1 MKTLFL
7 GVLLSMGMMAHAQY
21 TYFNRSYFEQSQDTL
36 IAVSYFV
43 DTIQSGYFTF
53 STSSVNNQLGYASI
67 NYTASGSIQNISINS
82 QQTLG
87 WGISGQWNNGILR
100 LGEGALISV
109 QTGATDCGG
118 SVPYLFQMNMEAD
131 FIWSHLFTEWIECEP
146 FVQVDPIGLCTYS
159 DTTFLMTCRY
169 RPDQDNNLTQLRFTV
184 FDFLGNQ
191 MSDVFSSGDEW
202 HYFNLASVS
211 RKNDFLIVGGNGNIC
226 NTYDIQVVKT
236 DLQGNVIQSN
246 CFGNQEWQQSE
257 PICGGVL
264 DTEGNQVI
272 MYSRCENY
280 QWVGEIEAKL
290 HVLKVDSDDLSAIY
304 DNPIDFDVF
313 DNGLISTG
321 AIFTAVKEVPQG
333 GYVGTFYYYEP
344 TYQYIHAGILKVTYD
359 GQLDWVKL
367 YSPPND
373 FEFNALYDITPT
385 PDGGFAATGISSNN
399 LTQKHWLL
407 KIDSC
412 GYEQPSGCPAV
423 INVEEQRD
431 TKVQLW
437 PNPFHNLL
445 KAVLPQDANRVFI
458 SDMTGRIVF
467 EEKVFYPNQQFDL
480 SRIEKGAYL
489 LNVVCEDGRIIGQR
503 IVKQ

>member
-7 GVLLSMGMMAHAQY
+7 GVLLSAGTSVCAQY
-21 TYFNRSYFEQSQDTL
+21 THFNLIFENETGSGFDFSYHITQIGDTIESITQSSNDAQLGAKIRSVDVAGSMLENNFYPSQF
-36 IAVSYFV
+36 YFV
-43 DTIQSGYFTF
+43 GGT
-53 STSSVNNQLGYASI
+53 QLGNSVLD
-67 NYTASGSIQNISINS
+67 INS
-82 QQTLG
+82 DSFILLNTIMDECQTP
-87 WGISGQWNNGILR
+87 R
-100 LGEGALISV
+100 
-109 QTGATDCGG
+109 
-118 SVPYLFQMNMEAD
+118 PYLQCIQKSGGMLWEQAFND
-131 FIWSHLFTEWIECEP
+131 WITTCD
-146 FVQVDPIGLCTYS
+146 QPIFYNPVTILHYGLESFMIIC
-159 DTTFLMTCRY
+159 LV
-169 RPDQDNNLTQLRFTV
+169 RPDQENSLTQLRFTIFG
-184 FDFLGNQ
+184 FDGEFISDNIVSATEWPYFYLTSANQ
-191 MSDVFSSGDEW
+191 INSTLVLS
-202 HYFNLASVS
+202 
-211 RKNDFLIVGGNGNIC
+211 GNGTIC

-423 INVEEQRD
+423 ISVEEQTD

-445 KAVLPQDANRVFI
+445 KAVLPQDAKRVFI
-458 SDMTGRIVF
+458 TDMTGRIVF
-467 EEKVFYPNQQFDL
+467 EEKLFYPNQHFDL
-480 SRIEKGAYL
+480 SRIERGAYL